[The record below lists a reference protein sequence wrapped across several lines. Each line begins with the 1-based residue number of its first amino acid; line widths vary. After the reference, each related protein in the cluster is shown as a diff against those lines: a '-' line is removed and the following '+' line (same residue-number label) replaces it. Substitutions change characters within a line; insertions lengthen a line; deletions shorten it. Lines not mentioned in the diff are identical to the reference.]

1 MNRLVVRFIA
11 SHLLVAVLG
20 AVTTFLVVRQLAPLL
35 FDESLRFGMGYGPG
49 LGPGA
54 GPGQGPGQGPGGGPG
69 PGGGRGIGPLRPAF
83 ADAVDRSL
91 LIGTLVGVVVATL
104 IGAGAAYGL
113 MRPLRRVREATR
125 RMADGD
131 YTTRVEAPSG
141 RELAELVEDVNTLGS
156 ALAETEARRTRLIS
170 EVAHEMRTPLT
181 VIDGYV
187 EGMIDGVIPAGEDEL
202 SQVGDEVRR
211 LRRLAEDL
219 SSLSRAEEGRI
230 ALELRRADFSE
241 TVAAAAER
249 MREAAA
255 GAGLTLEVD
264 RAGDDPLPVDVD
276 QDRLAH
282 VVANLVGNAI
292 RATPPGGTIRVMT
305 ARVGQTAQVA
315 VRDTGEGLTPDDL
328 ARVFERFFRVP
339 GRRGT
344 ERDSGSGIGLT
355 IARGIMRAFGGD
367 VEAASDGRGLGATF
381 TAWMPLAVP
390 DRARSGQSQ
399 LSDERGSA
407 SA

>member
-1 MNRLVVRFIA
+1 MNRLVVRFVA

-49 LGPGA
+49 QGPGN
-54 GPGQGPGQGPGGGPG
+54 GSGQGPGLGPGGGQG
-69 PGGGRGIGPLRPAF
+69 PGSGRGIGPLRPAF
-83 ADAVDRSL
+83 AAAIDRAL

-104 IGAGAAYGL
+104 IGGAAAYGL
-113 MRPLRRVREATR
+113 TRPLRRVREATR
-125 RMADGD
+125 RMAEGD
-131 YTTRVEAPSG
+131 YSTRVATPSG
-141 RELAELVEDVNTLGS
+141 RELAELVGDVNTLGS

-187 EGMIDGVIPAGEDEL
+187 EGMIDGVIPAGKVEL
-202 SQVGDEVRR
+202 AQVGDEVRR

-230 ALELRRADFSE
+230 ALELRRADFAQ
-241 TVAAAAER
+241 TVATAAER
-249 MREAAA
+249 MREAAVA
-255 GAGLTLEVD
+255 AGLTLEVETATD
-264 RAGDDPLPVDVD
+264 EPLPVDVD
-276 QDRLAH
+276 EDRLAH

-292 RATPPGGTIRVMT
+292 RATPRGGTISVTT
-305 ARVGQTAQVA
+305 ARVGQTARVVVA
-315 VRDTGEGLTPDDL
+315 DTGEGLAAEDL
-328 ARVFERFFRVP
+328 PRVFERFFRVP

-355 IARGIMRAFGGD
+355 IARGIMRALGGD
-367 VEAASDGRGLGATF
+367 LEAASDGRGRGASF
-381 TAWMPLAVP
+381 TAWMPLAVR
-390 DRARSGQSQ
+390 DRPASG
-399 LSDERGSA
+399 
-407 SA
+407 